1 MYTNVSHKI
10 SVLFLLSHE
19 LVEDSVEV
27 VGDLLDLGLLN
38 HQVLLHLLCGI

>member
-10 SVLFLLSHE
+10 SVLFLSHE